1 MRIAILGAGNVG
13 GALGKGWSRAG
24 HAIAYGV
31 PSPADPKHRAVAQA
45 AGGASVGSVAEAV
58 RGADVIV
65 LAVPYGAAG
74 EALAACGDLAGR
86 VVVDATNP
94 LKMGPNGLELAL
106 GLTTSG
112 GEHIASLAKG
122 ASVFKAMNQ
131 IGFEGVT
138 EADAFPVP
146 PAMFVAG
153 DDEARKSTVMQLVSE
168 LGFDAVDAGGI
179 AQSRLLEPL
188 AMLWIHMAIDRK
200 IGRDKAFAYVARQGG

>member
-24 HAIAYGV
+24 HTIAYGV
-31 PSPADPKHRAVAQA
+31 PSPADPKHRPVAQA

-86 VVVDATNP
+86 VVIDATNP
-94 LKMGPNGLELAL
+94 VQMGPNGLELAL

-112 GEHIASLAKG
+112 GEQIASLAKG

-131 IGFEGVT
+131 IGFEGMT

-200 IGRDKAFAYVARQGG
+200 IGRDKAFAYVAREGG